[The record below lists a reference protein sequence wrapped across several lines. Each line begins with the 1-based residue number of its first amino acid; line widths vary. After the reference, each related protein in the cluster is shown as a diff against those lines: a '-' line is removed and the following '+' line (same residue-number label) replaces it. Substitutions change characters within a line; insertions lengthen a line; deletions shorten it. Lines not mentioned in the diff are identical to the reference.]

1 MSDFVKDLIK
11 LIAILGITTI
21 IFVILSYKIDFIWCS

>member
-11 LIAILGITTI
+11 LIAILSITTVLFF
-21 IFVILSYKIDFIWCS
+21 IFAYRIDFIWCS